1 MATFISLPI
10 FIILMV
16 IQSSIL
22 SRITLLY
29 GTMDLTLLVIIGWAS
44 QKRVQTAWQ
53 WSIVGGLVFN
63 LVSAIP
69 LGIPILGYGLSTALA
84 LGLRRRVW
92 QYPLLA
98 MFVTVFIG
106 TLVTHGVS
114 LLALRLAGDPI
125 PVLEALNLIT
135 LPSLLLNLVLAAPAY
150 ALMSDLA
157 RRLYP
162 EELEV

>member
-10 FIILMV
+10 FVLLMV
-16 IQSSIL
+16 IQSSLL

-29 GTMDLTLLVIIGWAS
+29 GTMDLTLLVVVGWAL

-63 LVSAIP
+63 LISAIP
-69 LGIPILGYGLSTALA
+69 LGVPLLGYGLSTALA

-92 QYPLLA
+92 QYPILA
-98 MFVTVFIG
+98 MFVTIFFG
-106 TLVTHGVS
+106 TIITHGVS
-114 LLALRLAGDPI
+114 VLALRLAGDPI
-125 PVLEALNLIT
+125 PILEALNLIT

-150 ALMSDLA
+150 AVMSDLA
-157 RRLYP
+157 QRLYP